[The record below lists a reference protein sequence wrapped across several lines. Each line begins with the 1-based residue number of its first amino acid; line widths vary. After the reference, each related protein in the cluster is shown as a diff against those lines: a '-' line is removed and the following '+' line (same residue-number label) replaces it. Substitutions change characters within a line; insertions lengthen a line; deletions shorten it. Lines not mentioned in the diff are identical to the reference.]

1 MAVEFTRE
9 IASLL
14 FKLPNID
21 GSFDDLTSLELESL
35 GRRRPVVLFAF
46 PPKAAGTFLRTAA
59 IAAVDGQFVRMVHAE
74 GGRDGQP
81 YLPYFVAYYMGLV
94 TDSPLVS
101 HIHMQALPG
110 NIHFLEAFG
119 IRPIVMLRDIAD
131 MLVSYRE
138 MVEAS
143 EDPQGHAINCLIPEN
158 FSGMAHDEKAD
169 FLIDLIAPWYVSYY
183 ATWRSH
189 AAGGRDRVCVLRYT
203 DFLADPGAELSRALD
218 FAGLPRDIGTCRKV
232 VESTWM
238 ERDVFRFN
246 HGVAGRGAQYFSPAQ
261 RDRLSRMLSLYPQ
274 LDDWRGDLLSIG

>member
-1 MAVEFTRE
+1 MTVEFTRD

-14 FKLPNID
+14 FKQPNVD

-59 IAAVDGQFVRMVHAE
+59 IVAVNGQFVRMVHAE

-94 TDSPLVS
+94 TESPLVS

-119 IRPIVMLRDIAD
+119 IRPIIMLRDIAD

-143 EDPQGHAINCLIPEN
+143 DDPQDHAINCLIPAD
-158 FSGMAHDEKAD
+158 FARMPDGEKAD

-183 ATWRSH
+183 ATWRSYL
-189 AAGGRDRVCVLRYT
+189 ANAPAGACILRYT
-203 DFLADPGAELSRALD
+203 EFLADPGGELARALE
-218 FAGLPRDIGTCRKV
+218 FAGLPRDRETCRKAI
-232 VESTWM
+232 ESTWS
-238 ERDVFRFN
+238 ERAIFRFN
-246 HGVAGRGAQYFSPAQ
+246 QGVAGRGAGYFTRAQ
-261 RDRLSRMLSLYPQ
+261 LERLRRMLSLYPQ
-274 LDDWRGDLLSIG
+274 LDDWRADLLGA